1 MKARP
6 GAHRGRAPGHHFGG
20 TSASC
25 AGRSNSSSSPR
36 SSRSSSW
43 LVANVRSNSEEIG
56 IPTGYGY
63 LDNPAQFPIPDSSFR
78 QTQPVRDAIVVGLIN
93 TLRVTIVGIIAASI
107 LGTLVGIGRLS
118 GNWLVRNLARVYVE
132 TLRNIPLLLI
142 IVFAYLGLALTAFP
156 RIEDAW
162 QPFDLAVISNRGV
175 VVPSLD
181 GSAWALVL
189 GIAIACGAGWLV
201 ARWRRSIADRSG
213 RNAHILLWTLA
224 TGVAIVLV
232 TWFAADYAL
241 DIPELEGRI
250 VTGGIRL
257 SPEYFAILFALVIY
271 TASHIA
277 EIVRGSI
284 QAVHRGQAEAAASL
298 GLSSAQRLRLVV
310 PAAGV
315 SHRGPASRQPVPEP
329 REEQHPRCGRELLRT
344 RTGHVD
350 QRRQRRA
357 RSTVVSAHAH
367 DFPRAFA
374 DPLRAG
380 ESCESPL
387 GAGRTMTATRWLR
400 HNLFRGPVDSVV
412 TVLVTFAT
420 GYLLWRAVQFVFV
433 TGRWEIIEVNLKL
446 LMVGRYPD
454 VHLPRV
460 GISLVIAST
469 VGGLLAGV
477 VHRRQAD
484 AGTATRTSVARPRRP
499 VLAGRDRDRDAAR
512 AEFVGRS
519 VAGCG
524 WFDRRRGRRPL
535 LGRGASTRV
544 PPPHRR
550 RRADHAVRAGL
561 LSRRRAGLERVG
573 RHHGQR
579 LHRDRGDDPEL
590 PPRCVRR
597 ARPAIQAARDP
608 RHQHRLHRTVP
619 RRTALRAVAH
629 GRCRAAALRPRGT
642 GARARHPGD
651 RRLHALHRRVHG
663 RDRPR
668 RPPVGA
674 PQPGGSGAVVGAV
687 ARTDHVL

>member
-6 GAHRGRAPGHHFGG
+6 GAHRGARARPPFWRNVRVLRW
-20 TSASC
+20 AFQLVVL
-25 AGRSNSSSSPR
+25 AAVVAFIA
-36 SSRSSSW
+36 W

-118 GNWLVRNLARVYVE
+118 GNWLVRNLARIYVE

-162 QPFDLAVISNRGV
+162 QPLDLAVISNRGV

-213 RNAHILLWTLA
+213 RNAHILVWTLA

-284 QAVHRGQAEAAASL
+284 QAVHRGQTEAAASL

-310 PAAGV
+310 LPQAFRIA
-315 SHRGPASRQPVPEP
+315 VP
-329 REEQHPRCGRELLRT
+329 
-344 RTGHVD
+344 
-350 QRRQRRA
+350 
-357 RSTVVSAHAH
+357 
-367 DFPRAFA
+367 
-374 DPLRAG
+374 
-380 ESCESPL
+380 PL
-387 GAGRTMTATRWLR
+387 GNQYL
-400 HNLFRGPVDSVV
+400 NL
-412 TVLVTFAT
+412 AK
-420 GYLLWRAVQFVFV
+420 
-433 TGRWEIIEVNLKL
+433 N
-446 LMVGRYPD
+446 
-454 VHLPRV
+454 
-460 GISLVIAST
+460 ST
-469 VGGLLAGV
+469 L
-477 VHRRQAD
+477 
-484 AGTATRTSVARPRRP
+484 
-499 VLAGRDRDRDAAR
+499 
-512 AEFVGRS
+512 
-519 VAGCG
+519 
-524 WFDRRRGRRPL
+524 
-535 LGRGASTRV
+535 
-544 PPPHRR
+544 
-550 RRADHAVRAGL
+550 
-561 LSRRRAGLERVG
+561 
-573 RHHGQR
+573 
-579 LHRDRGDDPEL
+579 
-590 PPRCVRR
+590 
-597 ARPAIQAARDP
+597 
-608 RHQHRLHRTVP
+608 
-619 RRTALRAVAH
+619 
-629 GRCRAAALRPRGT
+629 
-642 GARARHPGD
+642 
-651 RRLHALHRRVHG
+651 
-663 RDRPR
+663 
-668 RPPVGA
+668 
-674 PQPGGSGAVVGAV
+674 GAVVSYYELALVTSISVGNGAPAV
-687 ARTDHVL
+687 PSYLLTLMIFIVLSLILSALVNLANRRLALVER